1 MGDCD
6 TGGLVA
12 GVWAV
17 GEGVGCD
24 LGVVEGGEGGV
35 FDERGGEEGGV
46 WPAAKEVDWRFG
58 VLGEGGHCVEVQMVL
73 R

>member
-1 MGDCD
+1 MGDYD
-6 TGGLVA
+6 ARGLVA
-12 GVWAV
+12 WVGAV

-35 FDERGGEEGGV
+35 FDERGGKEGGV
-46 WPAAKEVDWRFG
+46 GPAAEEVDWGFG